1 MSKRSRLSRRRLLV
15 RGSVGLVGISTTLTA
30 SQARANTR
38 QPVSDGK
45 FKDKVVLITGATSGI
60 GKATAKAFASEGA
73 IVHFCGRREAL
84 GMKVQENIIAAGG
97 KASYQK
103 ADVRIERDIKALV
116 DECVQKYGRI
126 DFAFNNAGVE
136 SPSNKI
142 ANLSAEDWDNVV
154 NTNARGVFLSM
165 KYEIAQMIRQGGGC
179 IVNTAS
185 IAGHRA
191 FTYISPYNASKF
203 AVVSLTKAAA
213 LEYGEK
219 NIRVNVISP
228 GWVDTPLTDRIL
240 KTARMTKEEAVKDYP
255 LKRMAKPEEIA
266 RAVIW
271 LCSPEAAYVS
281 GEDFSIDGGGLG

>member
-1 MSKRSRLSRRRLLV
+1 MSKRSKLSRRRLLV
-15 RGSVGLVGISTTLTA
+15 RGSVGLVGIGTTMTA
-30 SQARANTR
+30 SKAQANT
-38 QPVSDGK
+38 QQSVSDGK
-45 FKDKVVLITGATSGI
+45 FKDQVVLITGATSGI
-60 GKATAKAFASEGA
+60 GEATAKAFASEGA

-84 GMKVQENIIAAGG
+84 GIKVQESIIAAGG

-103 ADVRIERDIKALV
+103 ADVRIEQDIKALV
-116 DECVQKYGRI
+116 DGCVKKYGKI
-126 DFAFNNAGVE
+126 DLAFNNAGIE

-142 ANLSAEDWDNVV
+142 ADLSAKDWDNVV

-165 KYEIAQMIRQGGGC
+165 KYEIAQMVRQGGGC

-191 FTYISPYNASKF
+191 FSYISPYNASKF
-203 AVVSLTKAAA
+203 AIVSLTKAAA

-219 NIRVNVISP
+219 NIRVNVVSP
-228 GWVDTPLTDRIL
+228 GWVETPLTDRIL
-240 KTARMTKEEAVKDYP
+240 KISQVTKEKAVEDYP

-266 RAVIW
+266 HAVMW